1 MDSFKIK
8 GPVKLSGEVNIS
20 GSKNAALPIMVASVA
35 RPGIYTLNN
44 VPNLRDTRTM
54 IKLVETIGAK
64 VQKNKNQVI
73 IDTRDCNHPEAPYDL
88 VKTMR
93 ASFYVLGPLLS
104 RFNTAKV
111 SLPGGCAWG
120 PRPVDY
126 HIKAF
131 EKMGAS
137 ITLDKGYIKAEG
149 KLKGAIID
157 FKVSSVGATGNVLMG
172 CVNINEEV
180 VINNAAREP
189 EIVDLCHFLIKMGV
203 TIDGVGTSTL
213 RIKGHSS
220 NDDIQITHDIIPDR
234 IEAGT
239 FIMAAVI
246 TKSKITLNNININ
259 HIESILS
266 NLQKVGLKISKKSET
281 SITVYHDD
289 EIKPLNIKT
298 DVYPGF
304 PTDMQPQ
311 WIALMAVSNG
321 ESTIEDTIYHD
332 RFSHIP
338 ELIRLGAKISLNK
351 NSATVSGIKKLVSAD
366 VMCTDLR
373 AGAALVLASL
383 ASYGTTY
390 ISRIYHVDRGYE
402 NFEDKLE
409 LLGVNIKRI
418 RLNLD

>member
-8 GPVKLSGEVNIS
+8 GPVKLEGEVSIS
-20 GSKNAALPIMVASVA
+20 GSKNAALPIMVACVA

-44 VPNLRDTRTM
+44 IPNLRDTRTM

-64 VQKNKNQVI
+64 VQKDKNQVI
-73 IDTRDCNHPEAPYDL
+73 IDTRDCNNPEAPYEL

-131 EKMGAS
+131 KKMGAS
-137 ITLDKGYIKAEG
+137 IQLDRGYIQADG

-172 CVNINEEV
+172 CVNIDGEV
-180 VINNAAREP
+180 TINNAAREP
-189 EIVDLCHFLIKMGV
+189 EIVDLCHFLIKMGLD
-203 TIDGVGTSTL
+203 IEGVGTSIL
-213 RIKGHSS
+213 KIKGSS
-220 NDDIQITHDIIPDR
+220 SINNVEISHNVIPDR

-239 FIMAAVI
+239 FAVAAAI
-246 TKSKITLNNININ
+246 THSKITLNDINID
-259 HIESILS
+259 HIGSTLS
-266 NLQKVGLKISKKSET
+266 SLKNIGLEVHANSDT
-281 SITVYHDD
+281 SITVNHNGP
-289 EIKPLNIKT
+289 IKAYSLKT

-311 WIALMAVSNG
+311 WIALMALSNG
-321 ESTIEDTIYHD
+321 ESSMEDTIYHD

-338 ELIRLGAKISLNK
+338 ELIRLGGNISLNK
-351 NSATVSGIKKLVSAD
+351 NIASIKGVEELKSAD

-373 AGAALVLASL
+373 AGAALILAALS
-383 ASYGTTY
+383 SNGVTY
-390 ISRIYHVDRGYE
+390 LSRVYHVDRGYE
-402 NFEDKLE
+402 DFEDKLGS
-409 LLGVNIKRI
+409 LGVDIERI
-418 RLNLD
+418 SLE

>member
-8 GPVKLSGEVNIS
+8 GPVKLAGEVSVS
-20 GSKNAALPIMVASVA
+20 GSKNAALPIMVACVA

-44 VPNLRDTRTM
+44 IPNLRDTRTM

-73 IDTRDCNHPEAPYDL
+73 IDTRNCNNPEAPYDL

-131 EKMGAS
+131 KEMGAS
-137 ITLDKGYIKAEG
+137 VELDRGYIQADG
-149 KLKGAIID
+149 KLKGAVID

-180 VINNAAREP
+180 TINNAAREP

-203 TIDGVGTSTL
+203 NIKGVGTSVL
-213 RIKGHSS
+213 KVKGSS
-220 NDDIQITHDIIPDR
+220 DVNDVEILHDVIPDR

-239 FIMAAVI
+239 FAVAAAI
-246 TKSKITLNNININ
+246 THSKITINDININ
-259 HIESILS
+259 HIGSILD
-266 NLQKVGLKISKKSET
+266 NLKMVGLEVHVNSDT
-281 SITVYHDD
+281 SITVNHDGP
-289 EIKPLNIKT
+289 IKSHSLKT

-311 WIALMAVSNG
+311 WIALMALSNG
-321 ESTIEDTIYHD
+321 ESTMEDTIYHD

-338 ELIRLGAKISLNK
+338 ELIRLGANISLN
-351 NSATVSGIKKLVSAD
+351 NNIATINGVKELRSAD

-373 AGAALVLASL
+373 AGAALILAALS
-383 ASYGTTY
+383 SRGVTY
-390 ISRIYHVDRGYE
+390 LSRVYHVDRGYE
-402 NFEDKLE
+402 DFEDKLE
-409 LLGVNIKRI
+409 KLGVAIERI
-418 RLNLD
+418 RVK